1 MGSKAGSSRQRPP
14 EVTDP
19 LEVLNGIIGNAKTKD
34 LSAES
39 VNTAK
44 ATIEKPAQLIETINF
59 EGSSLEEFALKDKE
73 SSRIR
78 KVDIGAQT
86 VHQCGSCQVLWVFCS
101 SKLTQIIAEC
111 ERDKFQDLHN
121 AITVCLVPNPCYI
134 SYHQ

>member
-1 MGSKAGSSRQRPP
+1 LTSNESTTSFTGTSRASNGVGSKAGSSRQRPP

-39 VNTAK
+39 VNTAR

-86 VHQCGSCQVLWVFCS
+86 VHQCGSCQAMGVL
-101 SKLTQIIAEC
+101 
-111 ERDKFQDLHN
+111 
-121 AITVCLVPNPCYI
+121 
-134 SYHQ
+134 